1 MDGDSVTTVV
11 VVDDHPAM
19 RAGVRQWMESADP
32 PIRVIAEGDSV
43 MAAWTAAGAGADV
56 VVLDLELCPGVPAYD
71 DLKKLSTAGRKVV
84 VYTHRQDQVAALTCI
99 DNGATTYL
107 TKQES
112 YEHLVTAVRA
122 AAAGE
127 QYVSPSLAGAMAN
140 NPAADRPRLS
150 PREKEVLL
158 AWFRSSSK
166 QMVARRL
173 YLSVSAV
180 NRHIE
185 RARAKYADAGRAAGT
200 KADLL
205 QRAVEDELVTWE
217 QLREPPH

>member
-1 MDGDSVTTVV
+1 MDGDRVITVV

-19 RAGVRQWMESADP
+19 RAGVRQWMQSADP
-32 PIRVIAEGDSV
+32 PIEVIADGDSI
-43 MAAWTAAGAGADV
+43 MTAWTDPGDHADV
-56 VVLDLELCPGVPAYD
+56 VVLDLELRPGVPAYD
-71 DLKKLSTAGRKVV
+71 DLKRLADGGRRVV
-84 VYTHRQDQVAALTCI
+84 VYTHRQDQGAALASI
-99 DNGATTYL
+99 GNGATTYL

-166 QMVARRL
+166 QMVAKRL
-173 YLSVSAV
+173 FLSVSAV

-185 RARAKYADAGRAAGT
+185 RARVKYAEAGRAAGT

-217 QLREPPH
+217 QLKEES

>member
-1 MDGDSVTTVV
+1 MDDVITVA

-19 RAGVRQWMESADP
+19 RLGVRLWMESADP
-32 PIRVIAEGDSV
+32 PIRVTAEGDSI
-43 MAAWTAAGAGADV
+43 MTAWTEPGDRADV
-56 VVLDLELCPGVPAYD
+56 VVLDLELRPGVPGYD
-71 DLKKLSTAGRKVV
+71 DLKRLATAGRRVV
-84 VYTHRQDQVAALTCI
+84 VYTHRQDQAAALACI
-99 DNGATTYL
+99 AGGATTYL
-107 TKQES
+107 TKHES
-112 YEHLVTAVRA
+112 NEHLVSAVRA

-140 NPAADRPRLS
+140 NPAPDRPRLS

-166 QMVARRL
+166 QMVATRL
-173 YLSVSAV
+173 YLSLSAV

-185 RARAKYADAGRAAGT
+185 RARAKYAEAGRAAGT

-205 QRAVEDELVTWE
+205 KRAVEDELVTWE
-217 QLREPPH
+217 DL